1 MRKRKIG
8 REEDNEGEAQEL
20 PPIEPFKTKSPSK
33 KGKSKLARALQKA
46 AGHVSHKRKHRNNEQ
61 QVQWSYAFSVK
72 GRSVNEDDLVLK
84 GNEAQ
89 GGQVANAIG
98 KVLLLPRDMK
108 VWQEDSSERMLENLK
123 RDSILAGSRLL
134 ETERRLRESLEEN
147 VWLKAFEKK
156 ALATIQATENGR
168 KSAKA
173 GLKTAE
179 RQVKEFA
186 EKYDREIERSSK
198 LRGDISALK
207 VEGFDEATNSLKSQ
221 LAEECNK
228 YFIQGWR
235 AALDRIGVD
244 DALELYDLGPK
255 CRPFRPTSPQEHEEV
270 GATEGQMD
278 LEAGDGQIPVVEVQE
293 GDGGSDGEETL
304 DVIS

>member
-1 MRKRKIG
+1 M
-8 REEDNEGEAQEL
+8 
-20 PPIEPFKTKSPSK
+20 
-33 KGKSKLARALQKA
+33 
-46 AGHVSHKRKHRNNEQ
+46 
-61 QVQWSYAFSVK
+61 
-72 GRSVNEDDLVLK
+72 
-84 GNEAQ
+84 
-89 GGQVANAIG
+89 
-98 KVLLLPRDMK
+98 
-108 VWQEDSSERMLENLK
+108 
-123 RDSILAGSRLL
+123 
-134 ETERRLRESLEEN
+134 
-147 VWLKAFEKK
+147 
-156 ALATIQATENGR
+156 
-168 KSAKA
+168 
-173 GLKTAE
+173 
-179 RQVKEFA
+179 
-186 EKYDREIERSSK
+186 
-198 LRGDISALK
+198 
-207 VEGFDEATNSLKSQ
+207 KSQ